1 MVLCIHTKLNIVC
14 PRIRAV
20 KKERPFVVYVCRVC
34 CGSKNSKNVLFPSI
48 MINFVPRF
56 SLLIAP

>member
-14 PRIRAV
+14 RRLRAV